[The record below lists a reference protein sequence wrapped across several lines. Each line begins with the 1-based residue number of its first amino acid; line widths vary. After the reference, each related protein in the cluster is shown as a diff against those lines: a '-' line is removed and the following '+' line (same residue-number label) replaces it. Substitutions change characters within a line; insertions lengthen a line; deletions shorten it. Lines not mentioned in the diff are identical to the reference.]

1 MTLSI
6 YTNGYL
12 TKAKK
17 FEVTASEGKNGILLE
32 INVYDVIKLEMT
44 PEQWE
49 TCINAVQK
57 LMKKGGGQKQK
68 ADDDY

>member
-1 MTLSI
+1 MSI
-6 YTNGYL
+6 YVNSYM

-17 FEVTASEGKNGILLE
+17 FEATASQGKNGIVLE
-32 INVYDVIKLEMT
+32 INVYDSIKLEMT

-49 TCINAVQK
+49 TCITEVNK
-57 LMKKGGGQKQK
+57 FLKKGVGRPAPK

>member
-1 MTLSI
+1 MSMYI
-6 YTNGYL
+6 NAYM

-17 FEVTASEGKNGILLE
+17 FEVTATEGKNGIVLE
-32 INVYDVIKLEMT
+32 INVYDAMKLEMT

-57 LMKKGGGQKQK
+57 LMKKGGGRHAPK